1 MANPTVLVSTWSDG
15 VFALA
20 GESRT
25 QELERRSVKAL
36 ASDGRGGALAIV
48 DGHSLC
54 RRVAGG
60 RWDTLATS
68 DADLSC
74 CVAVGGTIYV
84 GTDDA
89 RVLRWSDGAAFAP
102 LDGFAAVAGRDRWY
116 GGQALVDGRL
126 VGPPLGIRSITA
138 TADGAAL
145 LANVHVGGIP
155 RSTDGGATWQ
165 PTIEIENDVHEVR
178 AHPERPELVVAAAAT
193 GLCTSR
199 DGGAT
204 WVVAHQGLHAPYC
217 SAVAFAGGDVLLAA
231 SEHHFA
237 AHGGIYRRRVD
248 GDAPLAAV
256 GGGLPEWL
264 DGIADTGC
272 IAASGATV
280 AIADQKGSVHV
291 SDDAGQRWSRRATG
305 LPGPSGVL
313 IVTAS

>member
-1 MANPTVLVSTWSDG
+1 MATPTVLVSTWSNG
-15 VFALA
+15 VFALG
-20 GESRT
+20 GEARE
-25 QELERRSVKAL
+25 QELGGRSVRAL

-48 DGHSLC
+48 AGHALC
-54 RRVAGG
+54 RRAASG

-68 DADLSC
+68 EANLSC
-74 CVAVGGTIYV
+74 CVAVGAAIYI

-89 RVLRWSDGAAFAP
+89 RLLRWSDGGELAP
-102 LDGFAAVAGRDRWY
+102 LDGFAAVAGRDKWY

-165 PTIEIENDVHEVR
+165 PTIDVESDVHEVR
-178 AHPERPELVVAAAAT
+178 AHPERPEVVMAAAAV

-204 WVVAHQGLHAPYC
+204 WVVEHEGLHASYC
-217 SAVAFAGGDVLLAA
+217 SAVAFAGKDVIVAA

-237 AHGGIYRRRVD
+237 AQGGIYRRRGD
-248 GDAPLAAV
+248 GGGPLVAV

-272 IAASGATV
+272 IAATGAAV
-280 AIADQKGSVHV
+280 AIADRNGSVYV
-291 SDDAGQRWSRRATG
+291 SDDAGRRWSRRASG
-305 LPGPSGVL
+305 LPGPSSVL
-313 IVTAS
+313 IV